1 MYELTARWSK
11 PPLSSVTAPGTQSAP
26 LLLLTDAHQLH
37 SNSKAQQ
44 KTIHSAATSVNCQT
58 GTKAYRP
65 LTAGYQ
71 NPPLLGAPNHLLCSD
86 TLSPTPSLSS
96 PALNK
101 AEFLQVKKAP
111 PPHPTVYLWDRINF
125 LGNLNRIS
133 CNLNSWT
140 FKFTKEVTKFTF

>member
-26 LLLLTDAHQLH
+26 LLLRLMLINCTVTQRLSRKRFTLLLHQWTVRQELKH
-37 SNSKAQQ
+37 TGHWQQDTRTHPSLGHQTTCSAQ
-44 KTIHSAATSVNCQT
+44 IPC
-58 GTKAYRP
+58 
-65 LTAGYQ
+65 
-71 NPPLLGAPNHLLCSD
+71 PPHLLY
-86 TLSPTPSLSS
+86 
-96 PALNK
+96 PAQHWTKLN
-101 AEFLQVKKAP
+101 LQVKKVP

-140 FKFTKEVTKFTF
+140 FKFNKEVTKFTF